1 MLPVLHRPASS
12 MFGERNVL
20 SLPASPNSTLRTE
33 PSLPGPKRSGLGTG
47 NLSGP
52 PSTAHSQ
59 TSLTGLSQF
68 QISHENTLRKNRN
81 HFIGQTEQFSIDYH
95 AAHDKSLAELPV
107 LQEQHQLEVE
117 EYQNAL
123 EESVARHIARIA
135 QLRQD
140 YSLMVKEASRRHMEL
155 QQRRFSGAKVEVPP
169 PAALQPPSLPPL
181 SPPVPTISSPPP
193 LPLPGRSGAAAAAAA
208 SASAAAAAVAQ
219 EQAASHG
226 LGQVHPNAYLKTL
239 DNGAASAMANYST
252 RPPST
257 PNGISTLSLSSPA
270 TPAGRVTTPPDPN
283 ARGSD
288 FHRLEAMH
296 DKYMGRTRSLHEM
309 GLASRANEVASW
321 AQTFA
326 ACMGALAQHQSSSL
340 AHLASCVEEAEAW
353 HAAQRSALSAAHE
366 EILAEAERL
375 GRQLEIQQAS
385 AASKLSG
392 LLASFLERVLPT
404 GEVGLAEAQ
413 AAYTRAAANL
423 RNEHIAALEG
433 SEGSLRAL
441 VPRHGAM
448 RQHMA
453 AAYSAGLAAHE
464 AAMAAAGGH
473 YDSRGLPELRRQYE
487 EAEAR
492 HRDALA
498 VIRADHLKGL
508 AASREGWMGEAAALL
523 EEYRARMQEL
533 KSQFVLTYEVDVT
546 EV

>member
-1 MLPVLHRPASS
+1 MVPGQHRV
-12 MFGERNVL
+12 G
-20 SLPASPNSTLRTE
+20 
-33 PSLPGPKRSGLGTG
+33 RS
-47 NLSGP
+47 
-52 PSTAHSQ
+52 
-59 TSLTGLSQF
+59 
-68 QISHENTLRKNRN
+68 TLRKNRN

-123 EESVARHIARIA
+123 EEAVARHVARIA

-140 YSLMVKEASRRHMEL
+140 YSLMVKEASRRHLEL
-155 QQRRFSGAKVEVPP
+155 QQRRFAGAKVEVPQ

-181 SPPVPTISSPPP
+181 SPPVSVPGITSNVPL
-193 LPLPGRSGAAAAAAA
+193 LPLPGKSSAAAAAAHA
-208 SASAAAAAVAQ
+208 NAVAAAAAQ
-219 EQAASHG
+219 EQAQSHS

-257 PNGISTLSLSSPA
+257 PNALSSLTLANPPP
-270 TPAGRVTTPPDPN
+270 TIGPRVTTPPDPN

-296 DKYMGRTRSLHEM
+296 EKYMSRTRSLHEY
-309 GLASRANEVASW
+309 GLASRASEVAAW

-340 AHLASCVEEAEAW
+340 SHLAACVEEAEAW
-353 HAAQRSALSAAHE
+353 HAQQRSALSSAHE
-366 EILAEAERL
+366 EILGEAERL
-375 GRQLEIQQAS
+375 GRQLEVQQSA
-385 AASKLSG
+385 AASKLAG

-423 RNEHIAALEG
+423 RNEHVASLEAT
-433 SEGSLRAL
+433 EGALRAL
-441 VPRHGAM
+441 VPRHAAM

-473 YDSRGLPELRRQYE
+473 YDSRGIPELRRQYE

-498 VIRADHLKGL
+498 AIRADHLKGL

-533 KSQFVLTYEVDVT
+533 KSQFVLTYEWRTPAVQQPSWWPLVSAHPLVT
-546 EV
+546 PSPHMTPSWWSLARCYRWERAAQLCHLQPSMAADAA